1 MLLSKIRLVI
11 LCISKLTFTPSTMM
25 VGKIWIFLVVAGLVA
40 AVVSSIQAD
49 SGTGMSYKIWV
60 TNKLLNK
67 VN

>member
-1 MLLSKIRLVI
+1 
-11 LCISKLTFTPSTMM
+11 M

-67 VN
+67 VNWQFSKTQLNICYATINSAPYYPL

>member
-1 MLLSKIRLVI
+1 MLLTKIRLAIPCI
-11 LCISKLTFTPSTMM
+11 LKLNFKPSTMM